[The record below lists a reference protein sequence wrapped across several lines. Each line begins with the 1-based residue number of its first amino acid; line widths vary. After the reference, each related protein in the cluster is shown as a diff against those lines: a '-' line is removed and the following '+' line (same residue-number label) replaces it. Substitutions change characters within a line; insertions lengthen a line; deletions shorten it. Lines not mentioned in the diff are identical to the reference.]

1 MFLSTVGFDA
11 IWTRAIV
18 YVASSCGAGC
28 GKGMYR
34 LLEKQADR
42 WEIVY
47 PEGIGLSVAI
57 E

>member
-1 MFLSTVGFDA
+1 MGFDSTQ
-11 IWTRAIV
+11 TRAIV

-34 LLEKQADR
+34 LLEKNGDR

-47 PEGIGLSVAI
+47 PEGIDPCVTI